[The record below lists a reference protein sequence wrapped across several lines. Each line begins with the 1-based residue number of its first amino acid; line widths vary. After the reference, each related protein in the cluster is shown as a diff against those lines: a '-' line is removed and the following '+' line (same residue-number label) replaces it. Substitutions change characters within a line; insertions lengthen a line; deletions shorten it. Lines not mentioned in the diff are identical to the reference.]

1 MYVCVH
7 ACKLS
12 IQTHTLL
19 CSFLNVQGSLWRD
32 CAAAGACLPC
42 TLAQMKRELPDSK
55 QFTEFFYEAF
65 KNQNENDDNAQQQAP
80 ASATASAL
88 PMDPLGRA
96 AHMLL

>member
-1 MYVCVH
+1 
-7 ACKLS
+7 
-12 IQTHTLL
+12 
-19 CSFLNVQGSLWRD
+19 
-32 CAAAGACLPC
+32 
-42 TLAQMKRELPDSK
+42 MKRELPDSK

-65 KNQNENDDNAQQQAP
+65 ENQNENDDNAQQQAP